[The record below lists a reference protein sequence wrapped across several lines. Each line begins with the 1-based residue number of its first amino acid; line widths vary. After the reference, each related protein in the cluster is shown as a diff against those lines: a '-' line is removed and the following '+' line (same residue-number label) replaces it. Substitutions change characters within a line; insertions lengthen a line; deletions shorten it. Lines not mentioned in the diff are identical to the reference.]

1 MLRVEFYQNIRTIV
15 SKEGCSIR
23 VTAKEFKVHRREV
36 RRALACAIPPER
48 KSAPK
53 AWHLRIDGA
62 CVVNGGSKGSKEAA
76 TQCNEDLATARR

>member
-1 MLRVEFYQNIRTIV
+1 MVILLRSL

-23 VTAKEFKVHRREV
+23 ATAKEFKEFKVHRLDV
-36 RRALACAIPPER
+36 RQALACAIPPER